1 MIAYVIVA
9 TAEKESNMERKKA
22 FIYTGGTVFDEYV
35 TEKPEKDDLII
46 AADAGYLTAKR
57 MGITPNIL
65 LGDFD
70 TLGEENIPDGIEC
83 LRVPAE
89 KNDTDTQL
97 AVQTAIERG
106 AGEIV
111 IVGGMSGRIDHTLST
126 LAILE
131 DLWERK
137 EGRIFATLTDGKNR
151 VRFIRNSGAILP
163 RSQYRYFSLIAADE
177 TVKGITLEGCKYP
190 LKNGRISHRHQWAV
204 SNEIVGNCALVEI
217 KRGGVWVIESLD

>member
-1 MIAYVIVA
+1 
-9 TAEKESNMERKKA
+9 MERKTV
-22 FIYTGGTVFDEYV
+22 FIYTGGEVFSDLV
-35 TEKPEKDDLII
+35 IEKPEKGDLVI
-46 AADAGYLTAKR
+46 AADAGYLIAKE
-57 MGITPNIL
+57 MGVTPDIV

-70 TLGEENIPDGIEC
+70 TLGEENIPEGIEC

-97 AVQTAIERG
+97 AVSVAIERG

-111 IVGGMSGRIDHTLST
+111 IIGGLSGRIDHTLST

-137 EGRIFATLTDGKNR
+137 EGRIYATLTDGKNR
-151 VRFIRNSGAILP
+151 VRFIRNSGTILP

-177 TVKGITLEGCKYP
+177 TVKGITLDGCKYP
-190 LKNGRISHRHQWAV
+190 LKNGRISRRHQWAV
-204 SNEIVGNCALVEI
+204 SNEIVGNCALIEI
-217 KRGGVWVIESLD
+217 KRGGVWVIESMD

>member
-1 MIAYVIVA
+1 
-9 TAEKESNMERKKA
+9 MERKTV
-22 FIYTGGTVFDEYV
+22 FIYTGGEVFSDLV
-35 TEKPEKDDLII
+35 IEKPEKGDLVI
-46 AADAGYLTAKR
+46 AADAGYLIAKE
-57 MGITPNIL
+57 MGVTPDIV

-70 TLGEENIPDGIEC
+70 TLGEENIPEGIEC

-97 AVQTAIERG
+97 AVSVAIERG

-111 IVGGMSGRIDHTLST
+111 IIGGLSGRIDHTLST

-137 EGRIFATLTDGKNR
+137 EGRIYATLTDGKNR
-151 VRFIRNSGAILP
+151 VRFIRNSGTILP

-190 LKNGRISHRHQWAV
+190 LKNGRISRRHQWAV
-204 SNEIVGNCALVEI
+204 SNEIVGNCALIEI

>member
-1 MIAYVIVA
+1 
-9 TAEKESNMERKKA
+9 MERKKA

-35 TEKPEKDDLII
+35 IEKPEKGDLVI

-70 TLGEENIPDGIEC
+70 TLGEENIPEGIEC
-83 LRVPAE
+83 LRVPRE

-97 AVQTAIERG
+97 AVQTAIEKG
-106 AGEIV
+106 AKEIV

-131 DLWERK
+131 NLWERK
-137 EGRIFATLTDGKNR
+137 NDRIYAILTDGKNR
-151 VRFIRNSGAILP
+151 ARFIRSSGVILP
-163 RSQYRYFSLIAADE
+163 RSQYRYFSLIAVDD
-177 TVKGITLEGCKYP
+177 VIKGVTLEGCKYP
-190 LKNGRISHRHQWAV
+190 LKNGRISRRHQWAV
-204 SNEIVGNCALVEI
+204 SNEIEGNCALIEI
-217 KRGGVWVIESLD
+217 KRGGVWVVESMD

>member
-1 MIAYVIVA
+1 
-9 TAEKESNMERKKA
+9 MERKKA

-35 TEKPEKDDLII
+35 AEKPAKGDLVI
-46 AADAGYLTAKR
+46 AADAGYLTAKE
-57 MGITPNIL
+57 MGVTPDIV

-70 TLGEENIPDGIEC
+70 TLGEENIPEGIEC

-97 AVQTAIERG
+97 AVSVAIERG

-111 IVGGMSGRIDHTLST
+111 IIGGLSGRTDHTLST

-137 EGRIFATLTDGKNR
+137 EGRIYATLTDGKNR
-151 VRFIRNSGAILP
+151 VRFIRNSGTILP
-163 RSQYRYFSLIAADE
+163 HSQYRYFSLIAADE

-190 LKNGRISHRHQWAV
+190 LKNGRISRRHQWAV
-204 SNEIVGNCALVEI
+204 SNEIVGNCALIEI

>member
-1 MIAYVIVA
+1 
-9 TAEKESNMERKKA
+9 MERKTV
-22 FIYTGGTVFDEYV
+22 FIYTGGEVFSDFV
-35 TEKPEKDDLII
+35 IEKPEKGDLVI
-46 AADAGYLTAKR
+46 AADAGYLTAKK
-57 MGITPNIL
+57 MGVTPDIL

-97 AVQTAIERG
+97 AVEVAIERG

-111 IVGGMSGRIDHTLST
+111 IIGGLSGRIDHTLST

-151 VRFIRNSGAILP
+151 VRFIRNSGTILP
-163 RSQYRYFSLIAADE
+163 RSQYRFFSLIAADE
-177 TVKGITLEGCKYP
+177 LVKGVTLEGCKYP
-190 LKNGRISHRHQWAV
+190 LKNGRISRRRQWAV
-204 SNEIVGNCALVEI
+204 SNEIVGNCALGDI

>member
-1 MIAYVIVA
+1 
-9 TAEKESNMERKKA
+9 MERKTA

-35 TEKPEKDDLII
+35 IEKPEKGDLVI
-46 AADAGYLTAKR
+46 AADAGYLTAR
-57 MGITPNIL
+57 RLGITPNVV

-70 TLGEENIPDGIEC
+70 TLGEENIPDGVEC
-83 LRVPAE
+83 LRVPRE
-89 KNDTDTQL
+89 KDDTDTQL
-97 AVQTAIERG
+97 AVRTAIERG

-111 IVGGMSGRIDHTLST
+111 IVGGLSGRIDHTLST

-137 EGRIFATLTDGKNR
+137 ENRIYAILTDGKNR

-177 TVKGITLEGCKYP
+177 TVKGITLDGCKYP
-190 LKNGRISHRHQWAV
+190 LKNGRISRRNQWAI
-204 SNEIVGNCALVEI
+204 SNEITGNCALVEL

>member
-1 MIAYVIVA
+1 
-9 TAEKESNMERKKA
+9 MERKTA

-35 TEKPEKDDLII
+35 IEKPEKDDLVI
-46 AADAGYLTAKR
+46 AADAGYLTAR
-57 MGITPNIL
+57 RLGITPDVV

-70 TLGEENIPDGIEC
+70 TLGEANIPDGVEC

-97 AVQTAIERG
+97 AVQVAIDRG

-111 IVGGMSGRIDHTLST
+111 IIGGMSGRIDHTLST

-131 DLWERK
+131 NLWERK
-137 EGRIFATLTDGKNR
+137 AGRIYATLTDGKNR
-151 VRFIRNSGAILP
+151 VRFIRSSGTILP
-163 RSQYRYFSLIAADE
+163 RSQYRFFSLIAADE
-177 TVKGITLEGCKYP
+177 TVKGVTLEGCKYP
-190 LKNGRISHRHQWAV
+190 LKNGRISRRHQWAV
-204 SNEIVGNCALVEI
+204 SNEIVGNCALIEI

>member
-1 MIAYVIVA
+1 
-9 TAEKESNMERKKA
+9 MERKTV
-22 FIYTGGTVFDEYV
+22 FIYTGGTVFEEYV
-35 TEKPEKDDLII
+35 IEKPEKGDLII
-46 AADAGYLTAKR
+46 AADAGYLTAKK
-57 MGITPNIL
+57 MGVTPDIL

-97 AVQTAIERG
+97 AVKVAIERG
-106 AGEIV
+106 AEEIT
-111 IVGGMSGRIDHTLST
+111 IVGGLGGRIDHTLST

-137 EGRIFATLTDGKNR
+137 EGRIFAILTDGKNR
-151 VRFIRNSGAILP
+151 VRFIRNGGTILP
-163 RSQYRYFSLIAADE
+163 RSQYRFFSLIAADE
-177 TVKGITLEGCKYP
+177 TVKGITLDGCKYP
-190 LKNGRISHRHQWAV
+190 LKNGRISRRNQWAV

>member
-1 MIAYVIVA
+1 
-9 TAEKESNMERKKA
+9 MERKTA

-35 TEKPEKDDLII
+35 IEKPEKGDLVI
-46 AADAGYLTAKR
+46 AADAGYLTAR
-57 MGITPNIL
+57 RLGITPDVV

-70 TLGEENIPDGIEC
+70 TLGEANIPDGIEC

-97 AVQTAIERG
+97 AVQVAIDRG

-131 DLWERK
+131 NLWERK
-137 EGRIFATLTDGKNR
+137 AGRIYATLTDGKNR
-151 VRFIRNSGAILP
+151 VRFIRSSGTILP
-163 RSQYRYFSLIAADE
+163 RSQYRFFSLIAADE
-177 TVKGITLEGCKYP
+177 TVKGVTLEGCKYP
-190 LKNGRISHRHQWAV
+190 LKNGRISRRHQWAV
-204 SNEIVGNCALVEI
+204 SNEITGNCALNAI
-217 KRGGVWVIESLD
+217 NRGGVWVIESMD

>member
-1 MIAYVIVA
+1 
-9 TAEKESNMERKKA
+9 MERKTA

-35 TEKPEKDDLII
+35 IEKPERGDLII
-46 AADAGYLTAKR
+46 AADAGYLTAKK
-57 MGITPNIL
+57 MGVTPDIL

-97 AVQTAIERG
+97 AVQVAIERG

-111 IVGGMSGRIDHTLST
+111 IIGGMSGRIDHTLST

-137 EGRIFATLTDGKNR
+137 AGRIYATLTDGKNR
-151 VRFIRNSGAILP
+151 ARFIRSSGTILP
-163 RSQYRYFSLIAADE
+163 RSQYRFFSLIAADE
-177 TVKGITLEGCKYP
+177 TVKGITLDGCKYP
-190 LKNGRISHRHQWAV
+190 LKNGRISRRNQWAV
-204 SNEIVGNCALVEI
+204 SNEITGNCALIEI
-217 KRGGVWVIESLD
+217 RRGGVWVIESMD

>member
-1 MIAYVIVA
+1 
-9 TAEKESNMERKKA
+9 MERKTA

-35 TEKPEKDDLII
+35 IEKPEKGDLVI
-46 AADAGYLTAKR
+46 AADAGYLTAR
-57 MGITPNIL
+57 RLGITPDVV

-70 TLGEENIPDGIEC
+70 TLGEANIPDGVEC

-97 AVQTAIERG
+97 AVQVAIDRG

-131 DLWERK
+131 NLWERK
-137 EGRIFATLTDGKNR
+137 AGRIYATLTDGKNR
-151 VRFIRNSGAILP
+151 VRFIRSSGTILP
-163 RSQYRYFSLIAADE
+163 RSQYRFFSLIAADE
-177 TVKGITLEGCKYP
+177 TVKGVTLEGCKYP
-190 LKNGRISHRHQWAV
+190 LKNGRISRRHQWAV
-204 SNEIVGNCALVEI
+204 SNEITGNCALIEI
-217 KRGGVWVIESLD
+217 KRGGVWVVESMD

>member
-1 MIAYVIVA
+1 
-9 TAEKESNMERKKA
+9 MERKTA

-35 TEKPEKDDLII
+35 SEKPEKGDLVI
-46 AADAGYLTAKR
+46 AADAGYLTAKK
-57 MGITPNIL
+57 MGITPAIL

-97 AVQTAIERG
+97 AVRVAIERG

-111 IVGGMSGRIDHTLST
+111 IVGGLGGRIDHTLST

-137 EGRIFATLTDGKNR
+137 NDRIFAILTDGKNR
-151 VRFIRNSGAILP
+151 VRFIRSSGTILP
-163 RSQYRYFSLIAADE
+163 RSQYRFFSLIAADPL
-177 TVKGITLEGCKYP
+177 VKGITLDGCKYP
-190 LKNGRISHRHQWAV
+190 LKNGRISRRNQWAV
-204 SNEIVGNCALVEI
+204 SNEITGNCALIEI
-217 KRGGVWVIESLD
+217 GRGGVWVIESMD